1 MYAKIVILKQINDEL
16 NGGAESVTLGFFDE
30 KGVLQLELPKVSG
43 KLFPK
48 DIRKGKAVAFD
59 FIELLKNRE

>member
-1 MYAKIVILKQINDEL
+1 MYAKIVILKKVDDEL

-30 KGVLQLELPKVSG
+30 KGILQIEIPKVSG

-48 DIRKGKAVAFD
+48 NVVKGRALAFEYTD
-59 FIELLKNRE
+59 PESSKK